1 MGETPDPK
9 CTCYHPS
16 VTSPSRLN
24 PSETRRYGRHLVLPE
39 VGLEGQLRLKDARVL
54 IVGAGGL
61 GAPAALY
68 LAAAG
73 VGRIGLVDFDVVDLS
88 NLQRQVLYT
97 TNDLGRPKVEAARER
112 LAALN
117 PEIVIETHQE
127 RISAANAREFLGG
140 FDVVVD
146 GTDNFPTRY
155 LVNDACVL
163 MNLPYVYG
171 SIFRF
176 EGHASV
182 FWKGRAPCY
191 RCLHPEPP
199 PAGMVP
205 NCAEGGVLG
214 VLPAIIGSI
223 QAAEAMKIVLA
234 RGETL
239 AGRLLLFDALT
250 MRFREMA
257 ISRDPN
263 CPVCGDTPTIT
274 ALVDIDD
281 TCEIP
286 EPPPATTTHTRAAIT
301 VAELHA
307 RLARGESLTLVDVR
321 TPQEWAVCHLDGA
334 ILIPMQTLPARL
346 AGLDRDA
353 EIVCYCHVGA
363 RSAMATAFLRREG
376 FSRVS
381 NLAGGIEAW
390 AVEIDPSMP
399 RY

>member
-1 MGETPDPK
+1 
-9 CTCYHPS
+9 
-16 VTSPSRLN
+16 VNSPSRLN
-24 PSETRRYGRHLVLPE
+24 PSETLRYGRHLVLPE
-39 VGLEGQLRLKDARVL
+39 VGLEGQLRLRSGRAL

-73 VGRIGLVDFDVVDLS
+73 VGRIGLADFDVVEVS

-97 TNDLGRPKVEAARER
+97 TADVGRPKVEAARER
-112 LAALN
+112 LLALN
-117 PEIVIETHQE
+117 PEIVIEAHRE
-127 RISAANAREFLGG
+127 RVSAANARGLLGG
-140 FDVVVD
+140 YDVVVD

-163 MNLPYVYG
+163 MGLPYVYG

-176 EGHASV
+176 EGQASV

-199 PAGMVP
+199 PAGLVP

-214 VLPAIIGSI
+214 VLPGVIGSI
-223 QAAEAMKIVLA
+223 QAAEALKILIG

-257 ISRDPN
+257 ITRDPD
-263 CPVCGDTPTIT
+263 CPVCGDRPTIT
-274 ALVDIDD
+274 ELVDIDD
-281 TCEIP
+281 ACEAP
-286 EPPPATTTHTRAAIT
+286 DPSPMPAAEVPPTIT
-301 VAELHA
+301 VAELND
-307 RLARGESLTLVDVR
+307 RLARGERPTLLDVR
-321 TPQEWAVCHLDGA
+321 TPQEWDVCHLDGA
-334 ILIPMQTLPARL
+334 TLIPMQTLPARF
-346 AGLDRDA
+346 AELDRSA

-363 RSAMATAFLRREG
+363 RSAMAAAYLRREG
-376 FSRVS
+376 FSRVR
-381 NLAGGIEAW
+381 NLVGGIEAW
-390 AVEIDPSMP
+390 AVEVDPSMP